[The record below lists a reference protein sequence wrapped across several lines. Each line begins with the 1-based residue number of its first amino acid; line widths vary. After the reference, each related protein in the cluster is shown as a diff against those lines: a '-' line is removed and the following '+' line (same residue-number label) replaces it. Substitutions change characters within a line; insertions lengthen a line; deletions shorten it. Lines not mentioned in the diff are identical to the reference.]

1 MLFYW
6 LKESSSSLQVKQ
18 QMKRGFRRQT
28 APGTKGFHLLGW
40 ESGSGRPHVPESWE
54 QDLISLLPCHSSL
67 EQSTG
72 GSLFVQCFTS
82 EDHKASYHVLHIIHQ
97 WGWPWPNHKHH
108 PWPLAL
114 LLVYSVLRSTYSL
127 LKVCMIYFFPV
138 FTVCL
143 SQWEKQFF
151 MYFVHRQDCQMS
163 RTEPYTWL
171 ALSKYLFNKWVKT
184 PSTTNV

>member
-1 MLFYW
+1 MRVRKW
-6 LKESSSSLQVKQ
+6 Q
-18 QMKRGFRRQT
+18 
-28 APGTKGFHLLGW
+28 APC
-40 ESGSGRPHVPESWE
+40 SWE
-54 QDLISLLPCHSSL
+54 LGTRSHFLTTLPLQPRAKHWRFP
-67 EQSTG
+67 
-72 GSLFVQCFTS
+72 FVQCFTS